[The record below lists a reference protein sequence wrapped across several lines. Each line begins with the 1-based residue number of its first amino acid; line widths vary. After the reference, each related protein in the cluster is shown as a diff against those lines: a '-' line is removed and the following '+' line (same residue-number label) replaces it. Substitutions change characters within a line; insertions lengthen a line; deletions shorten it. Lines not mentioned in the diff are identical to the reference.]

1 MGSKKTR
8 IELNRQ
14 GVRNLLKSDRMM
26 EICYAHAKDIQ
37 KRAGD
42 GYEISKYVGINRVN
56 VSVSAETFEARKD
69 NAENNTLLRSLR

>member
-1 MGSKKTR
+1 MGNKKIK

-14 GVRNLLKSDRMM
+14 GVRGLLKSQKMM
-26 EICYAHAKDIQ
+26 EICNKKATEIQ

-42 GYEISKYVGINRVN
+42 GYEISKYVGDNRVN
-56 VSVSAETFEARKD
+56 VSVSAETLKARKD